1 MLGVERHIFE
11 DPLSTADACA
21 QYILGILKETL
32 ARQDSA
38 TLALS
43 GGSTPK
49 LLFERMVA
57 ANFKWDGVH
66 LFWVD
71 ERPVPP
77 DDERS
82 NFKLAQDSLIGP
94 ARIPQ
99 RQVHRIRAELHPTAA
114 VDMYVDEIRN
124 FFKLRATEMP
134 RFDVIQR
141 GMGADA
147 HTASLFPA
155 QPLISDRQK
164 IAAAVQVEKLMQWR
178 ITLLPGALVAAH
190 HTAVLVTGEV
200 KAQAVHSVF
209 EEPFDPKKYPA
220 QIGMRDA
227 KDVVWFLD
235 KAAGKLLTRYGFRTS
250 AKVPDAGPV

>member
-1 MLGVERHIFE
+1 VSVQRHIFE
-11 DPLSTADACA
+11 DPLSTAEVCA
-21 QYILGILKETL
+21 QYILGVLKETL
-32 ARQDSA
+32 ATRDYA
-38 TLALS
+38 TLAVS

-94 ARIPQ
+94 AGIPP

-124 FFKLRATEMP
+124 FFKLRPTELP

-155 QPLISDRQK
+155 QPLIGDREK

-178 ITLLPGALVAAH
+178 ITLLPGVLLAAY
-190 HTAVLVTGEV
+190 HTAVLVAGDD
-200 KAQAVHSVF
+200 KAEAVRSVF
-209 EEPFDPKKYPA
+209 ESPYDPKKYPA
-220 QIGMRDA
+220 QIGMRDG
-227 KDVVWFLD
+227 KKVDWFLD
-235 KAAGKLLTRYGFRTS
+235 KAAAKLLAR
-250 AKVPDAGPV
+250 